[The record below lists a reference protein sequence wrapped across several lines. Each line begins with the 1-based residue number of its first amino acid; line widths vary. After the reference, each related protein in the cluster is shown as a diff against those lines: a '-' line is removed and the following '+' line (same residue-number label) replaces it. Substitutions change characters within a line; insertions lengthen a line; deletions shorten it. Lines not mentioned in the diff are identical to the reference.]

1 MKQITL
7 SFQEFYLFKEI
18 AHFIYEFTV
27 NKDCVI
33 IKCESQLLEG
43 LGY

>member
-7 SFQEFYLFKEI
+7 SFTEFYLFKEI

-27 NKDCVI
+27 NKNCVI
-33 IKCESQLLEG
+33 VKCDSKLLEE